1 MTFSMRA
8 LRALSP
14 LLLLAPIPLAAQQA
28 PVINAPAATAVAA
41 PRYAQPDDPW
51 IYRGTDIPI
60 DEEWLFGEL
69 PNGVRYA
76 VRRNGVPPGQISMR
90 IRIDAGSLHE
100 NQSEQG
106 FAHLIEHLVFR
117 ESKYLKNAEAIP
129 HFQRL
134 GASLGNDTNAITS
147 PTQTVYQLDLPN
159 AQGPVLDES
168 IRLFAGMIREPKLSA
183 ANLAAEV
190 PIVLAERR
198 ERNGPDRRVAEA
210 TREVLFAGQRL
221 AERNPIGQVETLQG
235 ATPEAV
241 QAFHKRWYRPDK
253 TVVVVVGDA
262 DPMRLAALVE
272 ENFGD
277 WQAPGEPTPDP
288 DFGVPSAPAGADPA
302 NPVGETR
309 VLVEP
314 GQPRSLT
321 YAVMRPWH
329 QVTDNIEYN
338 RGLLI
343 DSIAEAIVNRRLET
357 AARAGGSFLFAG
369 VQNEKTSRSADAT
382 YVSVAP
388 LTSDWQAALTD
399 VRAVL
404 ADAIA
409 QPPSQAEIDRE
420 LSEFDVI
427 FANMVEQRRIQAGSK
442 LADDIVN
449 AVDIREAVASP
460 ETILEVFR
468 SMRGR
473 FTPQA
478 VHEHT
483 RDLFEGVVVRA
494 LYLTPENNE
503 ADADGLRTA
512 MLAKVDGN
520 GNERAS
526 AAAISFADLPP
537 IGEPVA
543 PSVRG
548 PLGVF
553 EATYIDDVE
562 GVAFPNGVRA
572 LLWPT
577 DNEPG
582 RATVRVR
589 FGGGMQAFT
598 PEEAPY
604 VQLGQL
610 ALVGSGQGE
619 LGQNELELLAAGRKF
634 SFDFRIE
641 EGTFVFEGLT
651 RAEDVAD
658 QLYLFASK
666 LAMPRWDAAPVER
679 AKASML
685 LSYGTYGGNP
695 NGVINRDLEWLLNNK
710 DPRYATPDAA
720 MLQNAT
726 PEGFKQVWSRLLA
739 EGPIEVDVF
748 GDFKKDEVVE
758 ALSRTFGALPA
769 RQAASPQVL
778 ADGPGF
784 PDANHEPVVLTH
796 RGESDQAA
804 AVIAWPTGG
813 GSAGLPESRKLDLL
827 AQLFSNRLMDEMRE
841 RAGASYSPYVGS
853 NWPLDVPSGGRIIA
867 MAQLPPEQVQ
877 AFFNAADEIAKDLAA
892 TGPSADELARVKEP
906 MIQLLNRIQTGHT
919 FWLNQLSGSAFDPN
933 RRQYLGP
940 LMRDYTDV
948 TPEEMRMLA
957 ERYFANYSGWRLAVL
972 PEAGTAPAGR

>member
-1 MTFSMRA
+1 MTFSTRA

-14 LLLLAPIPLAAQQA
+14 LMLLASVPLAAQQA
-28 PVINAPAATAVAA
+28 PVAVAPAAPTSAL
-41 PRYAQPDDPW
+41 PRYTQPDDPW
-51 IYRGTDIPI
+51 IYQGTDIPV
-60 DEEWLFGEL
+60 DKEWVFGEL

-76 VRRNGVPPGQISMR
+76 VRRNGVPPGQVSMR
-90 IRIDAGSLHE
+90 IRVDAGSLHE
-100 NQSEQG
+100 EASEQG

-183 ANLAAEV
+183 ANLSAEV

-198 ERNGPDRRVAEA
+198 ERNGPERRIAEA

-221 AERNPIGQVETLQG
+221 SERNPIGQVATLQA

-253 TVVVVVGDA
+253 TVVVIVGDA
-262 DPMRLAALVE
+262 NPQRLAALVE

-277 WQAPGEPTPDP
+277 WKAPGQPTPDP
-288 DFGVPSAPAGADPA
+288 DFGVPTAPAGADPA

-357 AARAGGSFLFAG
+357 AARAGGSYLYAG
-369 VQNEKTSRSADAT
+369 VENEKTSRSADAT

-388 LTSDWQAALTD
+388 LTFDWRAALTD
-399 VRAVL
+399 VRAVI

-409 QPPSQAEIDRE
+409 TPPSQAEIDRE
-420 LSEFDVI
+420 LSEYDVI

-449 AVDIREAVASP
+449 AVDIREAVAAP

-468 SMRGR
+468 SMRDR
-473 FTPQA
+473 FTPET

-483 RDLFEGVVVRA
+483 RALFEGVVVRS
-494 LYLTPENNE
+494 LYLTPENGE
-503 ADADGLRTA
+503 ADADSLRAA
-512 MLAKVDGN
+512 MLEKVDGN

-526 AAAISFADLPP
+526 AEAISFADLPP

-543 PSVRG
+543 PSVQG

-553 EATYIDDVE
+553 DSTYIDDVE
-562 GVAFPNGVRA
+562 GVAFPNGVRV

-577 DNEPG
+577 ANEPG

-589 FGGGMQAFT
+589 FGGGLQAFK
-598 PEEAPY
+598 PEEGPY

-641 EGTFVFEGLT
+641 EGSFVFEGLT

-666 LAMPRWDAAPVER
+666 LASPRWDAAPVER

-695 NGVINRDLEWLLNNK
+695 NGVINRDLEWLLNDK

-720 MLQNAT
+720 ALQATT
-726 PEGFKQVWSRLLA
+726 PEGFKQVWSRMLA
-739 EGPIEVDVF
+739 QGPIEVDVF
-748 GDFKKDEVVE
+748 GDFKRDEVIE
-758 ALSRTFGALPA
+758 ALSRTFGALPPREA
-769 RQAASPQVL
+769 VSPAML
-778 ADGPGF
+778 TSPPGF
-784 PDANHEPVVLTH
+784 PEANKDPVILTH
-796 RGESDQAA
+796 QGEPDQAA

-813 GSAGLPESRKLDLL
+813 GSAGLPESRKLEVL
-827 AQLFSNRLMDEMRE
+827 AELFSNRLMDEMRE

-853 NWPLDVPSGGRIIA
+853 SWPLDVSTGGRILA
-867 MAQLPPEQVQ
+867 LAQLPPEQVP

-892 TGPSADELARVKEP
+892 NGPTADEIARVKEP
-906 MIQLLNRIQTGHT
+906 KLQLLNRIQTGHT
-919 FWLNQLSGSAFDPN
+919 FWLSQLSGSAFDPN
-933 RRQYLGP
+933 RREHLGS
-940 LMRDYTDV
+940 LMRDYTEV
-948 TPEEMRMLA
+948 TPEEIRALA
-957 ERYFANYSGWRLAVL
+957 ARYFGSYSGWRLAVL
-972 PEAGTAPAGR
+972 PEGQKLPSGR